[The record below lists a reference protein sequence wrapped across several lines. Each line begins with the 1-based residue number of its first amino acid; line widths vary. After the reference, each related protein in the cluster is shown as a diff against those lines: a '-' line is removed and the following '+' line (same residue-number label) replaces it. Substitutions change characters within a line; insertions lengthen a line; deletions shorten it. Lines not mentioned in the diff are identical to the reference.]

1 MDGRKKGA
9 QPNNTNAVKHGL
21 TARTQTQTAPPTN
34 DPWNAESDLQAQIQ
48 ALEARYTSFR
58 SIADSAAADGSASI
72 DSLTKAEAALTTL
85 TRARLKAIEQLE
97 RLREQRRRREEYE
110 AFYGGLEQ

>member
-1 MDGRKKGA
+1 MNERMKGA

-21 TARTQTQTAPPTN
+21 TAHTATQTTQPSN
-34 DPWNAESDLQAQIQ
+34 EPWNAETDLQGQIQ

-58 SIADSAAADGSASI
+58 AIVDKATADGTASI

-97 RLREQRRRREEYE
+97 RLQEQRRRREEYE
-110 AFYGGLEQ
+110 AFYGGTRQ